1 MGSREKQCLIALR
14 TVTQLQTAN
23 VASVASKALRE
34 VYKSRQHS
42 VLLYMYMLDSYRR
55 CYLVSTLS
63 MMHSSDRSDRLCIL
77 SEQLGA
83 GCWQSFLKQ
92 LQNCHL
98 RFHHR
103 YIFMNNCPHQS
114 QLHSTKN
121 FQGRDSFAWELSPL
135 FGVRAEL
142 VCQFLPPA
150 LRKSDM
156 AGTVYSLLNY
166 VYQQS

>member
-77 SEQLGA
+77 VSNLEQ
-83 GCWQSFLKQ
+83 
-92 LQNCHL
+92 
-98 RFHHR
+98 
-103 YIFMNNCPHQS
+103 
-114 QLHSTKN
+114 
-121 FQGRDSFAWELSPL
+121 
-135 FGVRAEL
+135 GVDKA
-142 VCQFLPPA
+142 
-150 LRKSDM
+150 S
-156 AGTVYSLLNY
+156 
-166 VYQQS
+166 